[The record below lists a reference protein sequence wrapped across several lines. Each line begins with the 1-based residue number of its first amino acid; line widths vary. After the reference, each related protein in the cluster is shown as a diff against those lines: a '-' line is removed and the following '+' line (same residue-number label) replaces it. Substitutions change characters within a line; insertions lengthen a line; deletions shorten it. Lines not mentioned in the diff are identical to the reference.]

1 MAKVVSDSFA
11 TPRTVAHQAPLSM
24 GFFSKNTGL
33 GCHLLLQGIFPTQGL
48 NPCLH
53 RLLHWQADS
62 LLLGHL
68 GNPNTQ
74 IVHCFFRTVRRH
86 SWFYTFFRLPLHP
99 AGAQYVL
106 LSVPPVISDEEWQ
119 PDGKNRDFGVRPIC
133 NQVLPLPLLV
143 VWLQA
148 GARPL
153 SASGTLTEE
162 EAHK

>member
-1 MAKVVSDSFA
+1 M
-11 TPRTVAHQAPLSM
+11 
-24 GFFSKNTGL
+24 
-33 GCHLLLQGIFPTQGL
+33 
-48 NPCLH
+48 
-53 RLLHWQADS
+53 
-62 LLLGHL
+62 
-68 GNPNTQ
+68 
-74 IVHCFFRTVRRH
+74 
-86 SWFYTFFRLPLHP
+86 
-99 AGAQYVL
+99 L

-153 SASGTLTEE
+153 STSGTLTEE